1 MPRWQS
7 IINGELPG
15 WDSLDEEE
23 GDSDD
28 GDEDDRDRAV
38 GTQHL
43 ESTRGKDAR
52 REASMRSHGGYSS
65 AGDDDGPSEG

>member
-15 WDSLDEEE
+15 WDSSDEEE
-23 GDSDD
+23 GDEDR
-28 GDEDDRDRAV
+28 DEDDHDPTA
-38 GTQHL
+38 GTQQP
-43 ESTRGKDAR
+43 ESVRGKDTR
-52 REASMRSHGGYSS
+52 RGASMRSHGGYSS